1 DAKRL
6 RAAVSAGTGEALAMV
21 KEFHPGADRAVSTF
35 ALADAQLVTA
45 RSYGFADWAKL
56 KRHLSDIQ
64 PLVWHPP
71 GVPDPTSRIDVFV
84 RLACLTYS
92 GLHPSPD
99 NARRMLVEEPE
110 VARAN
115 ISVAAAAGDVGS
127 VGAMLDRDAG
137 LLNRKG
143 GPFNWE
149 PLL

>member
-1 DAKRL
+1 
-6 RAAVSAGTGEALAMV
+6 
-21 KEFHPGADRAVSTF
+21 
-35 ALADAQLVTA
+35 
-45 RSYGFADWAKL
+45 SYGFADWAKL

-149 PLL
+149 PLLYACYSRVGARQPGGSTLDVARLLLSRGADPNAGFLFEGSYAFTA